1 MQDVEFLAPC
11 SHVVNERSSF
21 LAWRPVAYTGVV
33 PVVANSSDVNI
44 MNDPQVIS
52 KFDVQSIAEVYFKE
66 KSNVSAFNVTFGTPG
81 DGCYVATKYTS
92 W

>member
-1 MQDVEFLAPC
+1 M
-11 SHVVNERSSF
+11 
-21 LAWRPVAYTGVV
+21 
-33 PVVANSSDVNI
+33 
-44 MNDPQVIS
+44 MNDPEPVP
-52 KFDVQSIAEVYFKE
+52 KFDVQSIAELYFNE